1 MDGGETADG
10 VYAEAVALE
19 WVSAHGVPVVA
30 RRLAAS
36 PDEAVRAAAEL
47 GPTAVLKVASP
58 LAIHKSDLGGVRVG
72 LAGPDAVR
80 AAFDELVEA
89 HRGAFQGAEPDGV
102 LVQPMIEGVQVLVG
116 VRRDPSLGPFVV
128 VGAGGVDAE
137 LIDDTAIARA
147 PLDAVAAAELLDS
160 VRVSRLL
167 AGYRGRDRVRPDALI
182 DVIVAVSRLAEA
194 HPEITE
200 LDLNPVIVGRHEAV
214 AVDARM
220 VVERPPT
227 RASSSRGLPTELF
240 TPRNIAVIGASR
252 DDHKPG
258 GRALRYL
265 LRHGFPGNVYA
276 VNARASTVQGVP
288 SVASVD
294 ELAGKEIDLACISVP
309 AENVLDVLRGCV
321 KLRIPA
327 AVVYGAGFE
336 DRGTSGAELQRGV
349 RAASSGGEHRIRYVG
364 PNSNGLLSTE
374 PPVCAAIGMAF
385 ELDPAP
391 AGTVAMISQ
400 SGAIGSSLL
409 SRGWDDGIGFSR
421 WVSTGNEL
429 DIGLAEYLD
438 FLADDPHTEV
448 ILAFVEGIDDGDAF
462 AEAVWRCGKASKPV
476 VAYKAGVSDTGRQ
489 AVVSHTGRVAGDERL
504 YDAYLADIG
513 VVRVR
518 SLQTLLDAGRVL
530 PRYPAPSGGRVG
542 VLTLSGGA
550 SSIVADE
557 CHAAGLAVPPFSS
570 SMRDRLHALV
580 PAFGA
585 VHNPVDVTAEG
596 ITEPNR
602 LLDGIVEVLASDEV
616 DLVMVQ
622 LTTNAEPSASVIAEG
637 LVRIIRHAEKPVL
650 VSRLGSS
657 LLAPNAMRIY
667 GGAGIPV
674 FDSPERLVAAADVLV
689 RCATV
694 GRSTSVRRFGS

>member
-1 MDGGETADG
+1 MDGAEAAEG
-10 VYAEAVALE
+10 VYAEAAALE
-19 WVSAHGVPVVA
+19 WLSGQGVPTVA
-30 RRLAAS
+30 RRFAAS
-36 PDEAVRAAAEL
+36 ADEAVRAAVEF
-47 GPTAVLKVASP
+47 GPTVVLKVASP
-58 LAIHKSDLGGVRVG
+58 LAIHKSDLGGVRTG
-72 LAGPDAVR
+72 LTGPDAVR
-80 AAFDELVEA
+80 AAFDDLVAA
-89 HRGAFQGAEPDGV
+89 HRLAYQGANPDGV
-102 LVQPMIEGVQVLVG
+102 LVQPMIDGVQVLVG

-147 PLDAVAAAELLDS
+147 PLDTVAAAELLDS

-167 AGYRGRDRVRPDALI
+167 GGHRGRDPVRPDGLI
-182 DVIVAVSRLAEA
+182 DAIVAVSCLAGA
-194 HPEITE
+194 HPEVTE
-200 LDLNPVIVGRHEAV
+200 LDLNPVIVGPHGAV

-220 VVERPPT
+220 VVERPP
-227 RASSSRGLPTELF
+227 APVPSPRGLPTELF

-265 LRHGFPGNVYA
+265 LRHGYPGSVYA

-288 SVASVD
+288 SVASVG
-294 ELAGKEIDLACISVP
+294 ELAGKGIDLACISVP
-309 AENVLDVLRGCV
+309 AENVLDVLRDCV

-336 DRGTSGAELQRGV
+336 DRSTSGAELRRGV
-349 RAASSGGEHRIRYVG
+349 HAASSDGEQPIRYVG
-364 PNSNGLLSTE
+364 PNSNGLLSTD

-409 SRGWDDGIGFSR
+409 SRGWDVGIGFSR

-429 DIGLAEYLD
+429 DIGIAEYLD
-438 FLADDPHTEV
+438 FLADDPRTEV

-462 AEAVWRCGKASKPV
+462 AEAVRRCGKAGKPV
-476 VAYKAGVSDTGRQ
+476 VVYKAGVSDTGRQ
-489 AVVSHTGRVAGDERL
+489 AVVSHTGRIAGDERL

-518 SLQTLLDAGRVL
+518 SLQTFLDAGRVL
-530 PRYPAPSGGRVG
+530 PRYPEPSGNRVG

-557 CHAAGLAVPPFSS
+557 CHAVGLAVPPFGP

-596 ITEPNR
+596 ITEPKR

-622 LTTNAEPSASVIAEG
+622 LTTNAEPSASMIAEG
-637 LVRIIRHAEKPVL
+637 LVRITRRAAKPVL

-667 GGAGIPV
+667 GSAGIPV

-689 RCATV
+689 RCAAV
-694 GRSTSVRRFGS
+694 DRSTSVRRLGS